1 MTRKKLIFKL
11 LPIVIYLSTAL
22 AVAAGSGKFIVA
34 TKTGVIGDGATVNT
48 VAIQKM
54 IDACSAGGGGTVQ
67 FPAGRFVTG
76 TIQLKDNVILHLDE
90 NAVLLGSTNAADYRN
105 VDPFKD
111 GNGHPLGHAL
121 IVAVDAKNVGIE
133 GKGTVDGQSPA
144 LKKTQNPY
152 AIRPFLL
159 RWIRCT
165 NVTVRD
171 VRLTNPGS
179 WTLNFF
185 QTKGAVVEAVTI
197 RSRDLGM
204 PNNDGIDLDSCED
217 VQVRNCDIISGDDS
231 LCIKATSAAKPSRD
245 IEATNCKLSSRCN
258 AIKLG
263 TESIGGFEN
272 ISVSDCQITNT
283 KMSGIA
289 LYEVDGADLRNVT
302 ISNVTMDGVTLPI
315 SIRLGARL
323 KTFREGDQPKPAP
336 GQLRDVTIKNVS
348 AKNIEMIG
356 MLING
361 VPGHPVENLTLE
373 NIQLEL
379 PGGGTGADAK
389 IELPEKEATYPEW
402 NMFGKVMPASGVYA
416 RHVRD
421 VTFKNVQA
429 RVLKD
434 DARPPVVLIDAKGV
448 TPADFATA
456 TAATAR

>member
-1 MTRKKLIFKL
+1 
-11 LPIVIYLSTAL
+11 
-22 AVAAGSGKFIVA
+22 
-34 TKTGVIGDGATVNT
+34 
-48 VAIQKM
+48 
-54 IDACSAGGGGTVQ
+54 
-67 FPAGRFVTG
+67 
-76 TIQLKDNVILHLDE
+76 
-90 NAVLLGSTNAADYRN
+90 
-105 VDPFKD
+105 
-111 GNGHPLGHAL
+111 
-121 IVAVDAKNVGIE
+121 
-133 GKGTVDGQSPA
+133 
-144 LKKTQNPY
+144 LKKTQKTY
-152 AIRPFLL
+152 TVRPFLL

-185 QTKGAVVEAVTI
+185 QTKGAVVEGVTI

-231 LCIKATSAAKPSRD
+231 LCIKATSTAKPSRD

-289 LYEVDGADLRNVT
+289 LYEVDGGNLRNVT
-302 ISNVTMDGVTLPI
+302 ISDVTMDGVTLPI

-323 KTFREGDQPKPAP
+323 KTFRVGDQPKPAP
-336 GQLRDVTIKNVS
+336 GKLTDVTIKNVS

-356 MLING
+356 ILING

-373 NIQLEL
+373 NIQFEL

-389 IELPEKEATYPEW
+389 IELPEKEKTYPEW
-402 NMFGKVMPASGVYA
+402 NMFGKVAPASGIYA
-416 RHVRD
+416 RHVRN
-421 VTFKNVQA
+421 VTFKNVQTT
-429 RVLKD
+429 VKTP
-434 DARPPVVLIDAKGV
+434 DARPAKMFIDVEGV
-448 TPADFATA
+448 TPADFAPIY
-456 TAATAR
+456 RPIQK